1 MLFVKTKKDRTFNF
15 DRSDKFEK
23 KEKTKLIHVS
33 KFNVKTI
40 KKSLI
45 ES

>member
-33 KFNVKTI
+33 KFNVKTGS
-40 KKSLI
+40 KNH
-45 ES
+45 